1 MVGIVEGLASLVA
14 EQIPIIVMVDEDM
27 AKALGHALSA
37 HLPKTIRLSVL
48 IRSK

>member
-1 MVGIVEGLASLVA
+1 MILKTKLFGKVSINLHPL
-14 EQIPIIVMVDEDM
+14 
-27 AKALGHALSA
+27 KA